1 MDGKKTFLIEINGL
15 KESYEE
21 IVKVNEALQ
30 DLDKLAEQL
39 KSKEIKIKVSTEGT
53 KPTEGRTTVRGNTTS
68 VEDKTA
74 LQIEKEKAKAIALT
88 NDEYRQQLAE
98 LEALKAANKENEKL
112 IKQQQS
118 GVKDLGGEYA
128 NTLAGQ
134 RALLSDLKKELANTE
149 LGTEEW
155 DELQQKV
162 KEVNDYVK
170 ELEYSYGVFQRN
182 VGNYPQ
188 SMGEGFVVLAD
199 GTKKYSDT
207 INGLSSKLKDL
218 ETQLNDLEVGSD
230 AFNETTQAIKDTK
243 QQLNELKAAAEVAGN
258 AMEAKLGVGFTATI
272 EGIDYTFDDV
282 NQGIGL
288 LEDKLYSMAA
298 AGDTTSD
305 TFKAISEKVV
315 ELKNVV
321 KQTDAAIDNMVGT
334 SKGLRNTLS
343 IVTGFTG
350 IASLGQGL
358 LTLFGGQNEE
368 LDKSLQKFAALSMIL
383 QGLQNIQQQLMD
395 KTSMFTKVFGTL
407 NNGVSSF
414 VETVS
419 DGISTVSSKLAKGLG
434 LSKVSEEIGNLF
446 DDLKHN
452 FEVIDLFNDI
462 TDSYMQHLDEFLG
475 FTRKYTNEIS
485 AAWERL
491 GYDAED
497 LRYFL
502 TNIYAKGS
510 EGTDFALF
518 DQLKEELGDLGE
530 DFEAAFDKFDEHF
543 RNLETIDLYGGNEEP
558 DEFLSKLIDFSD
570 EHPKIMAAFRGISN
584 GIGSIIKG
592 FKAATVALKGFAKAT
607 IILAVVQLA
616 VEALSK
622 LFEMVG
628 KAIDWA
634 TGKTD
639 KIDKSFDHLSA
650 TLETVQNRLNLVNK
664 EIDRLEGT
672 GAVSTIE
679 ALDMKMEALSRT
691 VLEAGN
697 NLKNFIEE
705 LGDAEKI
712 DISKDYT
719 DTWFSDSSSKDMDEF
734 RRKYETLVKAVQK
747 GIDEVEASGEG
758 SFLEG
763 WYKTAED
770 AKSDLVGIQEALL
783 KDIEYQISQID
794 FSKGEEAYRQFLE
807 VINDETNAS
816 VLANIDGL
824 FKDDLWQQGLKKRI
838 DSYKQFAE
846 QMYDLNTQILTN
858 DRNLIKQI
866 EDNNIQAI
874 QQRFKQEEEQMKL
887 NRKRELD
894 DARGNAELIDSINR
908 KYDTLDLNRRK
919 NMMREIRSIDR
930 QIADNYIAAMDDSLE
945 KRVKEIES
953 SRQSEI
959 DSAKDS
965 EINVAEQIKSINAK
979 YDRQIADAKEQ
990 WYKEREAS
998 LKEHNKAMLQIE
1010 TDYQRD
1016 VEDIQRQ
1023 IEERRMQTKFADL
1036 ETRRVDMGVELTFD
1050 DNNLDDMELYYS
1062 DMLSLEKEYIDEKR
1076 RLQLEE
1082 SQKKTEYDLS
1092 DEKRRYDDLLATIK
1106 ENYRQQ
1112 QESLSESL
1120 KNGSITQEEYLSIQK
1135 RNTEAYNS
1143 SIEDAERQHTEM
1155 MEAINL
1161 QGMEDMK
1168 RITNES
1174 LQERKNA
1181 TVSSLNERLNAYSD
1195 FYDRVS
1201 SLSERNS
1208 LENINS
1214 FGLINVSKER
1224 KNLNDTL
1231 DAYKEVIDG
1240 IKRQKEELQQGFE
1253 RGEISFNDFRTARK
1267 ELESLEDDVSDSV
1280 KETQKNLDN
1289 FSMAVAQ
1296 NVAGVISNY
1305 MNQLSSLYSTFN
1317 DIMMTEYDNQ
1327 QAELDR
1333 QREFLEK
1340 EEEQLEE
1347 SYQKQQEITEKYTDK
1362 INGIEDELKDARGE
1376 RRQYLIDQLA
1386 QQREAQLEALKAEQ
1400 DIASK
1405 QQENKKKEE
1414 ALAAKEDALDKKRKN
1429 QQKKLQIVQATV
1441 NTATAVTNAL
1451 AVQPWFVG
1459 VALAAVAAAMGAVQI
1474 SKIKAAKYAEGG
1486 ELVGRSH
1493 AQGGIKVL
1501 GGMAEVEGGEFITNK
1516 TTTKNNKELLYYTNS
1531 IKRTITRADMEA
1543 FFNST
1548 KKVKTP
1554 EGVRKFEDGG
1564 ELPTVKDFNLRETM
1578 QQRFTDDRPIVV
1590 SVVDI
1595 INRSDNVRKVRTLAG
1610 L

>member
-30 DLDKLAEQL
+30 DLDKLAAQL
-39 KSKEIKIKVSTEGT
+39 TSQEIKIKVSTEGT
-53 KPTEGRTTVRGNTTS
+53 APTEGRTTVRGNTTS

-74 LQIEKEKAKAIALT
+74 LQIEKEKAKAVALT

-118 GVKDLGGEYA
+118 GIKDLGGEYA

-305 TFKAISEKVV
+305 TFNAISEKVV

-395 KTSMFTKVFGTL
+395 KTSMFTKAYECLSGMAEKTVSLFGKILPDSLVKFGKKFEYLANMTTNFNDPFTEL
-407 NNGVSSF
+407 VMENKDRLSKALEDTKMEYDEF
-414 VETVS
+414 VEYLVNGHDTSGMFTDDDFV
-419 DGISTVSSKLAKGLG
+419 DAFLR
-434 LSKVSEEIGNLF
+434 VSEELP
-446 DDLKHN
+446 DLMAEMAPILQKMSRMRR
-452 FEVIDLFNDI
+452 ELAGMGIDV
-462 TDSYMQHLDEFLG
+462 DSLNNRFGVLN
-475 FTRKYTNEIS
+475 RKFPMI
-485 AAWERL
+485 
-491 GYDAED
+491 
-497 LRYFL
+497 
-502 TNIYAKGS
+502 AKG
-510 EGTDFALF
+510 FVA
-518 DQLKEELGDLGE
+518 
-530 DFEAAFDKFDEHF
+530 
-543 RNLETIDLYGGNEEP
+543 
-558 DEFLSKLIDFSD
+558 
-570 EHPKIMAAFRGISN
+570 MSN
-584 GIGSIIKG
+584 AIK
-592 FKAATVALKGFAKAT
+592 TFAKST

-679 ALDMKMEALSRT
+679 ALDLKMEALSRT

-719 DTWFSDSSSKDMDEF
+719 DTWFSDSSSKDMDAF

-979 YDRQIADAKEQ
+979 YDRQIADAKEE
-990 WYKEREAS
+990 WYKQREAT

-1023 IEERRMQTKFADL
+1023 IEERKMQTKFTNL

-1082 SQKKTEYDLS
+1082 SQKNTEYDLS
-1092 DEKRRYDDLLATIK
+1092 DEKRRYDDLLATVK

-1143 SIEDAERQHTEM
+1143 SIEDAERQHNEM

-1174 LQERKNA
+1174 LEERKNA

-1231 DAYKEVIDG
+1231 DAYKEVMDG
-1240 IKRQKEELQQGFE
+1240 IKKQKEELQQGFE
-1253 RGEISFNDFRTARK
+1253 RGEISFNDFRTAK
-1267 ELESLEDDVSDSV
+1267 NELEGLEEAVKDSV
-1280 KETQKNLDN
+1280 KITQKNLDN
-1289 FSMAVAQ
+1289 FSLTVAQ

-1333 QREFLEK
+1333 QRDFLEK

-1414 ALAAKEDALDKKRKN
+1414 AIAAKEDALDKKRKN

-1474 SKIKAAKYAEGG
+1474 SKIKAAKYAQGG
-1486 ELVGRSH
+1486 ELVGASH
-1493 AQGGIKVL
+1493 SQGGIKVL

-1543 FFNST
+1543 FFNNT
-1548 KKVKTP
+1548 KKVRTP